1 MFTQYYVRYEAQI
14 ENSIES
20 KNIWLGIIIIKLL
33 IIISVRAF

>member
-1 MFTQYYVRYEAQI
+1 MFTQYYVRYEAQRK
-14 ENSIES
+14 NSIES